1 MLPTHVA
8 THNLSILSCYTFLVG
23 DPSSTGT
30 FIGVGVGV
38 GVLLLFVVL
47 TLLALILAVV
57 VVKRKAVYKQ
67 VGATTMRDNAYYNNA
82 AVVQQKVELEEKGLG
97 AHYDDIGE
105 DEEKGSIV
113 DAFDPYEDIDSK
125 AQIKMF
131 KCSHKPAPKE
141 SSTLASATNVG
152 ELYAVVDKSK
162 KKGEKKKDGEDG
174 PTVTNKD
181 DLYAMPMKK
190 KGKMTDEE
198 EGKVV
203 SGGAEEGDESDDVA
217 GLKYEP
223 KADSESQ
230 QQSEGDNKA
239 PNVDT
244 LYAVV
249 DKSRKKKK

>member
-1 MLPTHVA
+1 MFPFPVA
-8 THNLSILSCYTFLVG
+8 DQPRS
-23 DPSSTGT
+23 GT

-38 GVLLLFVVL
+38 GVFLLFAVV
-47 TLLALILAVV
+47 TVMGLIVAIV
-57 VVKRKAVYKQ
+57 VVKRKAAYKQ
-67 VGATTMRDNAYYNNA
+67 KGGTKMRDSAYYNNA
-82 AVVQQKVELEEKGLG
+82 AVVQQKNELEEKGLG
-97 AHYDDIGE
+97 ADYDDVGE
-105 DEEKGSIV
+105 DEEKVSIV
-113 DAFDPYEDIDSK
+113 DGFDPYEDIDSK
-125 AQIKMF
+125 AQMK
-131 KCSHKPAPKE
+131 SSQKPAPKE
-141 SSTLASATNVG
+141 SSTPASATNIG

-162 KKGEKKKDGEDG
+162 KKGVKKKEGQDG

-203 SGGAEEGDESDDVA
+203 SGGAEEGDENNDAA

-230 QQSEGDNKA
+230 QQSEGDSKA
-239 PNVDT
+239 LNVDM

>member
-1 MLPTHVA
+1 
-8 THNLSILSCYTFLVG
+8 
-23 DPSSTGT
+23 
-30 FIGVGVGV
+30 
-38 GVLLLFVVL
+38 
-47 TLLALILAVV
+47 
-57 VVKRKAVYKQ
+57 
-67 VGATTMRDNAYYNNA
+67 MRDSAYYNNA
-82 AVVQQKVELEEKGLG
+82 AVVQQKVELEEEGLG
-97 AHYDDIGE
+97 ADYDDVGK

-125 AQIKMF
+125 AQIK
-131 KCSHKPAPKE
+131 KLQKPAPKE
-141 SSTLASATNVG
+141 SSAPASATNIG

-162 KKGEKKKDGEDG
+162 KKVVKKEEGEDG

-181 DLYAMPMKK
+181 DMYAMPMKK
-190 KGKMTDEE
+190 KGKLTDEE
-198 EGKVV
+198 DGKVV
-203 SGGAEEGDESDDVA
+203 SGGTEEGDENDDAA

-230 QQSEGDNKA
+230 QQSEGDSKA

>member
-1 MLPTHVA
+1 MCFFLVL
-8 THNLSILSCYTFLVG
+8 LSLLSCYTFPVG
-23 DPSSTGT
+23 DQSRSGT

-38 GVLLLFVVL
+38 GVFLLFVVL
-47 TLLALILAVV
+47 TPMALILAVV
-57 VVKRKAVYKQ
+57 VVKRRAGYKEK
-67 VGATTMRDNAYYNNA
+67 GGTRMGGNAYYNNA
-82 AVVQQKVELEEKGLG
+82 AVVQQKVELEEKGLD
-97 AHYDDIGE
+97 ADYDYVD
-105 DEEKGSIV
+105 KNKKKVLIV
-113 DAFDPYEDIDSK
+113 DGFDPYEDVDSK
-125 AQIKMF
+125 AQIK
-131 KCSHKPAPKE
+131 SSQKPAPKE
-141 SSTLASATNVG
+141 SSTPASATNIGV
-152 ELYAVVDKSK
+152 LYAVVDKSK
-162 KKGEKKKDGEDG
+162 KKGEKKKDGEVG
-174 PTVTNKD
+174 CTVTNKD

-230 QQSEGDNKA
+230 QQSEGDSKA

-249 DKSRKKKK
+249 DKSRKKKR